1 MAAAFRFSAAAQ
13 ETVDGNLVRMT
24 TSADF
29 SAAQLTNLTV
39 DETIGGGAILACC
52 TPPARTTAAN
62 HAFLYDFSVKEEGI
76 LIDPTRRRRT
86 RRNRQNPRL
95 SRKKRSLPS
104 PTEKK
109 AGFLW
114 LWILLGVIIVG
125 GAAAVLMALTKRK
138 KK

>member
-39 DETIGGGAILACC
+39 DETIGDGAILACC
-52 TPPARTTAAN
+52 TTPARATAAN

-76 LIDPTRRRRT
+76 VIDPTRRRRT